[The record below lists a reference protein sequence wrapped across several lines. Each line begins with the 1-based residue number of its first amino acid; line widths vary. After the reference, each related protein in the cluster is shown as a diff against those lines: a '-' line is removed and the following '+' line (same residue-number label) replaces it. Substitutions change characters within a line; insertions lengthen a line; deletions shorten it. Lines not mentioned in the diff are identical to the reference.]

1 MVAKI
6 GLFLFCSVFLE
17 NGVSLLK
24 ANAWHSNL
32 IKDIK
37 QTALKITETQ
47 EKENFEK
54 GFFMCNG

>member
-1 MVAKI
+1 M
-6 GLFLFCSVFLE
+6 FLE

-24 ANAWHSNL
+24 ANALHSNL